1 MRNKYLLLG
10 AASTLMLAACS
21 EDINQGPDNNRP
33 VENALNLTSLS
44 PASQAGRVSLPG
56 QTRGQKSER
65 LQLVAKIAPVA
76 DAADNNWSAT
86 GIAIANGNAYVS
98 WHSNRQATNQAT
110 AWGGAIDVL
119 DINALTDLNGAINPA
134 NVITGTQ
141 VASSAKFNGVYA
153 NGGTLYLPIT
163 SYNYGA
169 AVGRWTPGA
178 AVVDT
183 INVPGVS
190 ANSIEIT
197 DNTLYAVTGYK
208 GGLYSFPT
216 SNFGAE
222 NRAEITENIAY
233 SEKFGGKYIDNGLV
247 LRTDDEG
254 MQIVNLQGDMRN
266 SGAPLVSTEKQ
277 AETYNPE
284 TNQWTLVEGTEA
296 THYGKHT
303 MAVDGNYR
311 YVGGGQGSNGENGL
325 RVYAATGLVWQNGT
339 NTTAVTVATV
349 GDQNLVFAA
358 TGAGLRVYEPFNG
371 TELPLYAF
379 EVLNYDE
386 NGNAVK
392 NPENNKFEA
401 GTDAH
406 SANFVAVDGVT
417 GLIFVAC
424 GQSGVYVFKL
434 DTTVEVAKWPTGFEV
449 EGGESNLKEVPE
461 GETETFTVPTA
472 PTTTP
477 EGKDFAGWEGS
488 DGNTY
493 QPGDEKELESKNVV
507 TLKPIWKDHEYKYTL
522 KFDGNK
528 EGVTVSNLPGDI
540 KSDEAKV
547 TVPDMTPTV
556 PAGTLNP
563 AFIGWATDPEMSVAH
578 KEAGLW
584 TPIMPGDEYTF
595 TAQGTV
601 TLYAIWATN
610 ATAGGN
616 QGGNGEEEEKP
627 EQGNGGGAGDSNS
640 GTM

>member
-98 WHSNRQATNQAT
+98 WHSNHQATVAAD

-153 NGGTLYLPIT
+153 NGGALYLPIT

-183 INVPGVS
+183 IVVPGVS

-233 SEKFGGKYIDNGLV
+233 SEKFGGKYINNGLV

-284 TNQWTLVEGTEA
+284 TNQWTLMEGTEA

-434 DTTVEVAKWPTGFEV
+434 DTTVEVQKWPTGFEV
-449 EGGESNLKEVPE
+449 TEGGESNLKEVPE

-493 QPGDEKELESKNVV
+493 QPGDEKELESNNVV

-522 KFDGNK
+522 SFVGFKPGT
-528 EGVTVSNLPGDI
+528 EGIENVPAPI
-540 KSDEAKV
+540 KSDSNTFDIPNV
-547 TVPDMTPTV
+547 TLVWGERNFHGWHVEIDADFEDPNIIAPGSKFTIPEGNTEF
-556 PAGTLNP
+556 TLYGVWSSTIEGG
-563 AFIGWATDPEMSVAH
+563 IGTDPDPKPDPDPSGPTIGGEDTNG
-578 KEAGLW
+578 KE
-584 TPIMPGDEYTF
+584 
-595 TAQGTV
+595 
-601 TLYAIWATN
+601 
-610 ATAGGN
+610 
-616 QGGNGEEEEKP
+616 
-627 EQGNGGGAGDSNS
+627 
-640 GTM
+640 

>member
-98 WHSNRQATNQAT
+98 WHSNRQATNQARE
-110 AWGGAIDVL
+110 WGGAIDML

-153 NGGTLYLPIT
+153 NGGALYLPIT

-449 EGGESNLKEVPE
+449 TEGGESNLKEVPE

-507 TLKPIWKDHEYKYTL
+507 TLKPIWKDHEYKFTL
-522 KFDGNK
+522 KFNGWLGK
-528 EGVTVSNLPGDI
+528 EDVITNVPAEMKSDVNEFIIPSTVPVWEERQFWGWYTEAEWYEFDDPSVIKAGDKFSIPGDASEFTLYGVWSS
-540 KSDEAKV
+540 KMTGGGS
-547 TVPDMTPTV
+547 TV
-556 PAGTLNP
+556 
-563 AFIGWATDPEMSVAH
+563 DPEPEPEPEPDPVIGGEDTNG
-578 KEAGLW
+578 KE
-584 TPIMPGDEYTF
+584 
-595 TAQGTV
+595 
-601 TLYAIWATN
+601 
-610 ATAGGN
+610 
-616 QGGNGEEEEKP
+616 
-627 EQGNGGGAGDSNS
+627 
-640 GTM
+640 

>member
-110 AWGGAIDVL
+110 AWGGAIDVIA
-119 DINALTDLNGAINPA
+119 INALVDGQREG
-134 NVITGTQ
+134 VISQTLT
-141 VASSAKFNGVYA
+141 SETAKFNGIVA
-153 NGGTLYLPIT
+153 DGSTFYLPIT
-163 SYNYGA
+163 SYSKGA
-169 AVGRWTPGA
+169 QVGRWVSGTE
-178 AVVDT
+178 VVDT
-183 INVPGVS
+183 ITVPGVS
-190 ANSIEIT
+190 ANSVAVRGN
-197 DNTLYAVTGYK
+197 DLYAVTGYK

-216 SNFGAE
+216 ADFGAE
-222 NRAEITENIAY
+222 TRTGITENIAY
-233 SEKFGGKYIDNGLV
+233 DEAFGGKYIDGDRV
-247 LRTDDEG
+247 LRTDDKNME
-254 MQIVNLQGDMRN
+254 IVDLAGNHVTTGD
-266 SGAPLVSTEKQ
+266 PLVSNEKQ

-284 TNQWTLVEGTEA
+284 TGEWTLVDGTNA
-296 THYGKHT
+296 KHYGKHT
-303 MAVDGNYR
+303 MAVDGNYI
-311 YVGGGQGSNGENGL
+311 YVGGGVTEGGKNGL
-325 RVYAATGLVWQNGT
+325 RVYFGTNSWSNGT
-339 NTTAVTVATV
+339 STTAVTVATV
-349 GDQNLVFAA
+349 GDQKLVFAA
-358 TGAGLRVYEPFNG
+358 TGAGLRVYEPYN
-371 TELPLYAF
+371 TDSHSLPLYAF

-449 EGGESNLKEVPE
+449 TEGGESNLKEVPE

-563 AFIGWATDPEMSVAH
+563 AFIGWATDPEMTVAH

-595 TAQGTV
+595 TEEGTV